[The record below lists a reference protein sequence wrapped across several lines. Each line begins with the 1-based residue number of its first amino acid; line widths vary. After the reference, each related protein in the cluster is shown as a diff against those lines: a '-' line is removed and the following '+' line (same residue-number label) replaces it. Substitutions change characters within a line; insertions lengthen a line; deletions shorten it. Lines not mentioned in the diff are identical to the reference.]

1 MGFPSTT
8 RSTIDDFDV
17 DNRAPLSGA
26 KDRMSYD
33 PVLKRLGSRIRLIRE
48 ELHLSQAECA
58 AICQV
63 DRAHISKVERGFP
76 NTSVLHLAKLA
87 HGLGVE
93 IVDLFKP

>member
-1 MGFPSTT
+1 MS
-8 RSTIDDFDV
+8 IAAV
-17 DNRAPLSGA
+17 DNNAGQM
-26 KDRMSYD
+26 KDRLPYD

-93 IVDLFKP
+93 LVDLFKP